1 MSTLRTLAR
10 PYARAAFETAQAA
23 NAMDAWLNSLS
34 TAADLVSDPECAQWI
49 DDPRLG
55 NDQRTGLF
63 LPEGEESTGP
73 VGRFISLLA
82 ENDRLPLLPEI
93 AELFVE
99 LKAQAER
106 TLEVKVRTAGPIEP
120 AQEQMLIGALA
131 KRFERAIVLNV
142 EIDPELIGGAIID
155 TGDSVIDGSL
165 RSRLTRLKA
174 ELQS

>member
-1 MSTLRTLAR
+1 MSTMRTLAR
-10 PYARAAFETAQAA
+10 PYARAAFEIAQAA
-23 NAMDAWLNSLS
+23 NAMEPWLNSLN
-34 TAADLVSDPECAQWI
+34 TAAELVSDPESSQWI

-55 NDQRTGLF
+55 TDQRTGLF
-63 LPEGEESTGP
+63 LPQGEAVTGP
-73 VGRFISLLA
+73 VGRFISLLT

-120 AQEQMLIGALA
+120 AQEQMLTGALA
-131 KRFERAIVLNV
+131 KRFDRAIVLNI